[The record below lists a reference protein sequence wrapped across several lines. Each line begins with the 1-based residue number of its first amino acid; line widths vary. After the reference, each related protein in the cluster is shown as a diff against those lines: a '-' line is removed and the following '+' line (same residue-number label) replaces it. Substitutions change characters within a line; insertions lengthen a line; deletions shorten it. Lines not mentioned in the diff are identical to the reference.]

1 MTENI
6 AIIIPSFNEKNNIS
20 ILIKKLIKFLPS
32 AFIFV
37 VDDNSPDKT
46 GDIVHEFAK
55 RNKRIKLIKRNGKGG
70 RGGAVLAGFREAFK
84 NSEIQSF
91 IEMDADLSHSPEE
104 IKRLTK
110 SAREKTIVIGSRYI
124 EGSKVLN
131 WPLYRRIL
139 SKFANLYIKL
149 ILGIKVNDFTNGFRC
164 YPRTS
169 IKALMETNL
178 SNKGFIAL
186 SEMAYIL
193 HLKGFKFLEVPTTFK
208 DRESGKSN
216 ATAAEVLK
224 SLIAVVRIRKRLDGA
239 ITKT

>member
-1 MTENI
+1 MIENV
-6 AIIIPSFNEKNNIS
+6 AIIIPSFNEKDNIA
-20 ILIKKLIKFLPS
+20 ILIRKLIKILPR

-46 GDIVHEFAK
+46 GEIVQEFA
-55 RNKRIKLIKRNGKGG
+55 RTNRRIKLLKRNGKGG
-70 RGGAVLAGFREAFK
+70 RGGAVLAGFKEAFK

-104 IKRLTK
+104 IKSLTK
-110 SAREKTIVIGSRYI
+110 SIKENTIIIGSRYI
-124 EGSKVLN
+124 KGSKVLN
-131 WPLYRRIL
+131 WPLYRRVL
-139 SKFANLYIKL
+139 SKFANFYIKL

-164 YPRTS
+164 YPRAS
-169 IKALMETNL
+169 IRVLTKTNL

-193 HLKGFKFLEVPTTFK
+193 HLKGFKFLEVPITFK

-216 ATAAEVLK
+216 ATVTEVLK
-224 SLIAVVRIRKRLDGA
+224 SLIAVIKIRERHA
-239 ITKT
+239 NT